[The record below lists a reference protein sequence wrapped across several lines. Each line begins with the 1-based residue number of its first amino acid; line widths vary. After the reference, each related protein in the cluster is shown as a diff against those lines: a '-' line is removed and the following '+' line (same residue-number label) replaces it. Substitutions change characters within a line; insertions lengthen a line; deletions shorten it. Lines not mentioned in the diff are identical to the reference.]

1 MKYDCIIIGSGPA
14 GLSAA
19 LNLKLHNKEF
29 LWFGQSDMSRKVR
42 ISEKIANY
50 PGVPMI
56 SGEELNGIFM
66 KQAQEMKIE
75 ITDQVVTQIS
85 YTGKGFMALAGNDI
99 FESKTMI
106 LATGAVSAKGF
117 PGEDDFLG
125 KGVSYCATCD
135 GFLYRG
141 KTVAAF
147 IGDQSY
153 EHEVNYLA
161 GLASKVYYFK
171 GFKDGAAEMPVNV
184 ELQDKPIKEIRGG
197 MRVEGI
203 TRTDGTEIPVDGVFI
218 LRNSVAPANLLR
230 GLELDGPHIKV
241 DRQCRTN
248 IRGCFACGDCTGR
261 PYQITKAVGEGN
273 VAAHEVLDLL
283 SEMEKEGK

>member
-19 LNLKLHNKEF
+19 LNLKLHNKQF

-50 PGVPMI
+50 PGVPMV
-56 SGEELNGIFM
+56 SGTELNEIFQ
-66 KQAQEMKIE
+66 KQAQEMGIG
-75 ITDQVVTQIS
+75 INDQVVTQIS

-99 FESKTMI
+99 FESKTII

-117 PGEDDFLG
+117 PGEDRLLG
-125 KGVSYCATCD
+125 SGVSYCATCD
-135 GFLYRG
+135 GFLYKG

-147 IGDQSY
+147 IGDQDY

-171 GFKDGAAEMPVNV
+171 GFKGDAASMPENV
-184 ELQDKPIKEIRGG
+184 ELQDEPIKEIRGG

-203 TRTDGTEIPVDGVFI
+203 TRTDGEEIPVDGVFI
-218 LRNSVAPANLLR
+218 LRNSVAPANLLH

-241 DRQCRTN
+241 DRQGRTN
-248 IRGCFACGDCTGR
+248 IKGCFACGDCTGR

>member
-29 LWFGQSDMSRKVR
+29 LWFGQKDMSRKVR

-50 PGVPMI
+50 PGVPMVT
-56 SGEELNGIFM
+56 GEELNGIFL
-66 KQAQEMKIE
+66 KQAEEMGIE
-75 ITDQVVTQIS
+75 INDQIVTQVS
-85 YTGKGFMALAGNDI
+85 FTGKGFMALAGNDI
-99 FESKTMI
+99 FESKAMI
-106 LATGAVSAKGF
+106 LATGAANAKGF
-117 PGEDDFLG
+117 PGEDELLG
-125 KGVSYCATCD
+125 RGVSYCATCD
-135 GFLYRG
+135 GFLYKG

-147 IGDQSY
+147 IGDKNY

-161 GLASKVYYFK
+161 GLASRVYYFK
-171 GFKDGAAEMPVNV
+171 GFKDEASEMPENV
-184 ELQDKPIKEIRGG
+184 ELQDRPIKEIKGG
-197 MRVEGI
+197 LKVGSLI
-203 TRTDGTEIPVDGVFI
+203 RTDGTEIPVDGVFI
-218 LRNSVAPANLLR
+218 LRNSVAPANLLH

-248 IRGCFACGDCTGR
+248 IKGCFACGDCTGR

-273 VAAHEVLDLL
+273 VAAHEVLDYLAEL
-283 SEMEKEGK
+283 DKE